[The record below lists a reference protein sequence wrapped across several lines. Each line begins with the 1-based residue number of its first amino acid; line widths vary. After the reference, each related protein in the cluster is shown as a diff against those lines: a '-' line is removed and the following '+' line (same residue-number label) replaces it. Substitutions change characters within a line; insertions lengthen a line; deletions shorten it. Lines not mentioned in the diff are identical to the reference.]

1 MTADFARDGQQSL
14 AFATLCLRGIFK
26 LGLILYEAVVLT
38 KEDVVL
44 EDDMPVIRLQA
55 HSWRSLKTINSEK
68 EAAYLQLGRLYGA

>member
-1 MTADFARDGQQSL
+1 
-14 AFATLCLRGIFK
+14 
-26 LGLILYEAVVLT
+26 LILYEAVGLT

-55 HSWRSLKTINSEK
+55 HPWRSLKTINSEK